1 MQVQWLEG
9 GKRLRL
15 QHGPIDLILCAEGET
30 LSVARAYR
38 YARDEFPGILND
50 LVSELPILRKAIA
63 EPDTRS
69 ATESARE
76 PCGAVA
82 KRMFSAASL
91 YKGFSYVTPMIA
103 VAGAVADYLLDV
115 MLTVPSLKRVYINNG
130 GDIAL
135 WLSPDQ
141 SFSIGICENTQTQ
154 KIGANFIIKP
164 HHGIQGVATSG
175 WRGRSHSLGIADA
188 VTVLARCAADADAAA
203 TIIANA
209 VDVPG
214 SQRIHRLA
222 ADSLLPES
230 DLGERLVTVDVDQL
244 TAAEIRLA
252 LERGRSQASGLLS
265 MQLIS
270 AAFISLAGSSI
281 VCDKTSSRLRAGA
294 MHA

>member
-1 MQVQWLEG
+1 
-9 GKRLRL
+9 
-15 QHGPIDLILCAEGET
+15 
-30 LSVARAYR
+30 
-38 YARDEFPGILND
+38 
-50 LVSELPILRKAIA
+50 
-63 EPDTRS
+63 
-69 ATESARE
+69 
-76 PCGAVA
+76 
-82 KRMFSAASL
+82 MFSAASL
-91 YKGFSYVTPMIA
+91 YSGFSYVTPMIA

-115 MLTVPSLKRVYINNG
+115 MLTVSSLKRVYINNG

-141 SFSIGICENTQTQ
+141 SFSVGICENTQTQ
-154 KIGANFIIKP
+154 KIGANLIIRP

-175 WRGRSHSLGIADA
+175 WRGRSHSFGIADA

-230 DLGERLVTVDVDQL
+230 DLGERLVTVEVDQL
-244 TAAEIRLA
+244 SAAEIRLA
-252 LERGRSQASGLLS
+252 LERGRSQACGLLS

-281 VCDKTSSRLRAGA
+281 VCDQPSSLNYS
-294 MHA
+294 